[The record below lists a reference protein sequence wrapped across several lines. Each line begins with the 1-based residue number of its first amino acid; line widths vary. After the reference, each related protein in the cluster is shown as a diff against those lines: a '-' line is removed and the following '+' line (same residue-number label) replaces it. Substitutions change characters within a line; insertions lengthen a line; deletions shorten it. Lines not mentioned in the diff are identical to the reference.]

1 MKKLN
6 KTALM
11 YELHF
16 IPSFKRKDFI
26 QNVLKEQ
33 EVKDAEA
40 LTETILEEFDASIGI
55 LNLKQFENLIQII
68 KTNFSLSTLGTKLDL
83 YNVKPEY
90 IESILKFCKEY
101 HQNLESNDFEEIL
114 STDLEIT
121 LQNFKKIIKQGWIGD
136 WESNPED
143 DQLSMVKIPAFIES
157 GKKKRFFLA
166 KIFKTIPIK
175 YKDKIRYRI
184 YFSNPRIVVV

>member
-68 KTNFSLSTLGTKLDL
+68 KTNFSLST
-83 YNVKPEY
+83 
-90 IESILKFCKEY
+90 
-101 HQNLESNDFEEIL
+101 
-114 STDLEIT
+114 
-121 LQNFKKIIKQGWIGD
+121 
-136 WESNPED
+136 
-143 DQLSMVKIPAFIES
+143 
-157 GKKKRFFLA
+157 
-166 KIFKTIPIK
+166 
-175 YKDKIRYRI
+175 
-184 YFSNPRIVVV
+184 